1 MSTQP
6 NQNQNQTQ
14 VAVTSVKVAS
24 FEINEEKMPAQGEN
38 FQISFDLQHQ
48 INLDQKQYGLLLT
61 VNYWHT
67 EQANSALKIQVQNGF
82 SVSNLEDFVK
92 KEANNDMQVN
102 MPQQL
107 MAMMLDISMHHSRA
121 LIADYTTNTKL
132 ENSYLPLINPME
144 MLQQMQPQQ
153 QA

>member
-1 MSTQP
+1 M
-6 NQNQNQTQ
+6 
-14 VAVTSVKVAS
+14 AVTSVKVAS
-24 FEINEEKMPAQGEN
+24 FEINEEKVPSTGAN

-61 VNYWHT
+61 VNYWSG
-67 EQANSALKIQVQNGF
+67 EQSNSALKIQVQNGF
-82 SVSNLEDFVK
+82 SISNLEEFVK
-92 KEANNDMQVN
+92 KEGNDMQVN

-107 MAMMLDISMHHSRA
+107 MGMLLDISMHHSRA

-132 ENSYLPLINPME
+132 ETSYLPLINPLE
-144 MLQQMQPQQ
+144 MLQQMQPL